1 MDYIL
6 QSSFH
11 KDKKRKG
18 YRIHHE
24 PSLEF
29 KYASNKTNSITH
41 KIYNVAYMDDTT
53 WLSKGKTEIEKQL
66 DIAYKFNRYNGI
78 KVNPEKSQL
87 IIVNSSEKDE
97 DNYVKYG
104 KNTTIIK
111 LLKKGDSTQFLSVWI
126 SDKNNK
132 NFVKKQ
138 IQKDVQTIYNLTR
151 GKLVTAEQMAYVLNA
166 VAIP

>member
-1 MDYIL
+1 ML
-6 QSSFH
+6 
-11 KDKKRKG
+11 
-18 YRIHHE
+18 
-24 PSLEF
+24 
-29 KYASNKTNSITH
+29 NSIDQGEIMSPLLWIIYYDPVFT
-41 KIYNVAYMDDTT
+41 KI
-53 WLSKGKTEIEKQL
+53 KKEK
-66 DIAYKFNRYNGI
+66 
-78 KVNPEKSQL
+78 
-87 IIVNSSEKDE
+87 

-111 LLKKGDSTQFLSVWI
+111 PLKKGDSTWFLGVWI

-166 VAIP
+166 VAIPRIEYKAH